1 MKQFYKHVDL
11 RSRKAM
17 EHFLENHFRYNTM
30 NSWNWSIS
38 YANNVKVYNLGL
50 SREQESKLYS
60 MMEVEEFYDQIHDD
74 LMLFAMEHDYRWQVG
89 FNGRSGGYLVLYRGF
104 SKPSEYKSFC
114 TQCGQRNFRSV
125 EESGCKCGRCGAE
138 AGVNYTKAPDEIG
151 VYPGQSVDMDE
162 DFNEWDIYSLRD
174 RVRLI
179 QEFDRRCDSVLTHIV
194 EMLEMYDVV
203 EETVMRPE
211 TVKALCEVAS

>member
-1 MKQFYKHVDL
+1 MKQFYKPVDL
-11 RSRKAM
+11 RNRKAM
-17 EHFLENHFRYNTM
+17 ENFLETHFRYNTM
-30 NSWNWSIS
+30 NSWNRSTS
-38 YANNVKVYNLGL
+38 YANNVKIYNLGL

-60 MMEVEEFYDQIHDD
+60 MTEVEEFYDQIHDD
-74 LMLFAMEHDYRWQVG
+74 LMLFAMKHDYRWQVG
-89 FNGRSGGYLVLYRGF
+89 FNGRSSGYLVLYRGF

-114 TQCGQRNFRSV
+114 TKCGQRNYRTV
-125 EESGCKCGRCGAE
+125 EDNGCKCGKCGAE
-138 AGVNYTKAPDEIG
+138 ARVNYKKPPNEIG

-162 DFNEWDIYSLRD
+162 DFNEWDIYSLRE

-179 QEFDRRCDSVLTHIV
+179 QEFDWLCDSVLAHIV

-211 TVKALCEVAS
+211 TVKVLCEVAS